1 VTSPDLAPLVL
12 AIVALEPQLHPQHVK
27 EALPAALAALK
38 AVCASKA
45 KPVLPEPAQRD
56 PIPSPW
62 GGHHG

>member
-1 VTSPDLAPLVL
+1 VL
-12 AIVALEPQLHPQHVK
+12 AIVALEPGLHPQHVK

-38 AVCASKA
+38 AVCNGKA